1 MMSRLS
7 SIRWGRSGERSW
19 ASIVRQLRRPPV
31 LVLVFMLL
39 IAIFGPLF
47 APYDPLEP
55 QPMNTLAAPSWAHW
69 FGTDDYGFDIFS
81 RVIYAARIDF
91 SLALLGV
98 LIGGGIGS
106 LLGAFAAYRGGF
118 IDWVL
123 LRFVEIVQ
131 SFPVLLFALA
141 LFAAIGGGSRNM
153 VLAIAIVNI
162 PMYLR
167 IIRSTLLPLRTAE
180 FIDAARCAGLSGP
193 GIVIKHFIPNAK
205 GQIFSLFVLTCAYA
219 IQIIAGLSFI
229 GLGVEPPHPEWGS
242 MINSGAGYIMLGVW
256 WPSIFPGLAIVL
268 SVYAVNGLSRE
279 QMTGQLRGSI

>member
-1 MMSRLS
+1 MMSKFIDVQSNLLR
-7 SIRWGRSGERSW
+7 GRYWRFIG
-19 ASIVRQLRRPPV
+19 RQLRRPPV
-31 LVLVFMLL
+31 LVLVGMLIL
-39 IAIFGPLF
+39 AIIGPWF

-55 QPMNTLAAPSWAHW
+55 QPMNTLAAPSWDHW
-69 FGTDDYGFDIFS
+69 FGTDDYGFDVFS
-81 RVIYAARIDF
+81 RVIHATRIDF

-106 LLGAFAAYRGGF
+106 LLGAIAAYRGG
-118 IDWVL
+118 ITDAIL
-123 LRFVEIVQ
+123 LRFVEVIQ

-141 LFAAIGGGSRNM
+141 LFAAIGGGARNM

-167 IIRSTLLPLRTAE
+167 IIRSSLLPLRTAE
-180 FIDAARCAGLSGP
+180 FIDAARCAGLSGWN
-193 GIVIKHFIPNAK
+193 IVVKHFIPNAK

-268 SVYAVNGLSRE
+268 SVYAVNGLSRK
-279 QMTGQLRGSI
+279 QMTGQIRGSI